1 MLVGRSHEIDA
12 IHGLI
17 EDARAGRGR
26 ALVLRGAPGI
36 GKSTLLGRARDVGE
50 ERGLRILAAGGVES
64 ESRLAFAGLSDV
76 LRPVLDRIDRI
87 PGAQRAALRAALA
100 LGPPAVPDRYA
111 AYAATL
117 SLLGAVAAD
126 GAVLILVDDGHWMD
140 PPSREALVFCA
151 RRIADEPI
159 AMLVASREWPPE
171 RLPMPEVENLEIP
184 PLGEEES
191 MALLEAVTG
200 AEPLAP
206 AVAREILALAG
217 GNPLALIEL
226 PGALSGGERAG
237 GVALPRP
244 LRPGEAIVEAYRR
257 RVEGLDSGARR
268 ALGVAAVGD
277 DGSAGALAAAL
288 ERLGGDTG
296 DLVAAEAAGFLTLD
310 GEVARLRHPLLRPIV
325 LELMDPA
332 ERRAAHGA
340 LAEALDE
347 DRDVEQRAWH
357 LAEATIGPD
366 DLVAAALEAA
376 ATRAAAR
383 TGYATAATFLERA
396 AGTTADPGR
405 SGRDLLEAAQLAMAA
420 GEPARGSSL
429 LERLWESG
437 PDPSVRAATAHLRG
451 LVTLMTTSTEAA
463 YALLLR
469 EARIARG
476 ADPIVAA
483 EMLASAGL
491 AQAMAGRGHEAL
503 RCLQEARHIVTVC
516 GGRSPYVAVILASA
530 LVVAGRAR
538 EAREAFAALDGFLDE
553 VDPLTPQGQSL
564 VMSLTPTTWLG
575 DFDRAGR
582 YLSRWVGR
590 ARESGSLAFLGAP
603 QAFGAELDFRRG
615 RWRDAEARAAEAVRS
630 LEETGQR
637 GSLGFALITLATI
650 EAALGRADDCRENAR
665 RASELAEELGL
676 GSIATYRG
684 FALGLLEQGLGRPAA
699 AVAHLEPL
707 VDLTR
712 EAGFDEPAIVMWQP
726 ELVEAYARLGR
737 LGDARRALG
746 TLAEQAERTQ
756 GVWARA
762 ATWRCR
768 GLIDGDI
775 DRHFGEAL
783 ALHAGL
789 PMPFERA
796 RTELLYGARLRRAG
810 RRVEARTQLG
820 LALAAFDQLGALPWA
835 AQAREEIAAS
845 GMPLHPRN
853 RPRSSDEL
861 STRELQV
868 ARTVARGLT
877 NREAAARLFLSEK
890 TIERHLGSVYRKL
903 GLRSRAQLAR
913 RFAREDDAPHEPG
926 SG

>member
-1 MLVGRSHEIDA
+1 MLVGRSHEIEA

-26 ALVLRGAPGI
+26 ALVVRGAPGI
-36 GKSTLLGRARDVGE
+36 GKSTLLEQARREGE
-50 ERGLRILAAGGVES
+50 ERGLRVLAARGVES
-64 ESRLAFAGLSDV
+64 ESRLAFAALADV
-76 LRPVLDRIDRI
+76 LRPVLGRIEEI
-87 PGAQRAALRAALA
+87 PEAQRAALRAALA
-100 LGPPAVPDRYA
+100 LGPPAAPDRFA

-117 SLLGAVAAD
+117 TLLGAVAAD
-126 GAVLILVDDGHWMD
+126 GAVLILVDDGHWLD
-140 PPSREALVFCA
+140 PPSREALIFCA

-159 AMLVASREWPPE
+159 AILAASRERPPE
-171 RLPMPEVENLEIP
+171 RLLAPEVQNLEIR
-184 PLGEEES
+184 PLDEQES
-191 MALLEAVTG
+191 KALLEAVTG

-206 AVAREILALAG
+206 AVAREVLALAG
-217 GNPLALIEL
+217 GNPLALVEL
-226 PGALSGGERAG
+226 PGALSDGERAG

-257 RVEGLDSGARR
+257 RVERLDPGARR
-268 ALGVAAVGD
+268 ALGVAAVSS
-277 DGSAGALAAAL
+277 DGAAGPLAGALG
-288 ERLGGDTG
+288 RLGGNMS
-296 DLVAAEAAGFLTLD
+296 DLVAAEAAGFLALD
-310 GEVARLRHPLLRPIV
+310 GDVARLRHPLLRPVV

-332 ERRAAHGA
+332 ERRDAHRALAGA
-340 LAEALDE
+340 LDR

-366 DLVAAALEAA
+366 DLVTAALEAA

-383 TGYATAATFLERA
+383 TGYTTAATFLERA
-396 AGTTADPGR
+396 ALTARDPGR
-405 SGRDLLEAAQLAMAA
+405 SGRDLLGAAQLAMAA

-463 YALLLR
+463 YGLLLR
-469 EARIARG
+469 EARIARD

-491 AQAMAGRGHEAL
+491 AQAMAGRGREAL

-553 VDPLTPQGQSL
+553 VDPLTPHGQSL

-575 DFDRAGR
+575 DFDRAER

-590 ARESGSLAFLGAP
+590 ARESGSLAFLGSP

-615 RWRDAEARAAEAVRS
+615 RWRDAEARATEAVRS

-684 FALGLLEQGLGRPAA
+684 FALGLLEQGLGRPASA
-699 AVAHLEPL
+699 AAHLEPL

-726 ELVEAYARLGR
+726 DLVEAYARLGQ
-737 LGDARRALG
+737 LAGARRVLG

-762 ATWRCR
+762 VTWRCR
-768 GLIDGDI
+768 GLIDDDI
-775 DRHFGEAL
+775 NRHFGEAL

-810 RRVEARTQLG
+810 RRSEARTQLG
-820 LALAAFDQLGALPWA
+820 LALAAFDQLGAAPWA

-845 GMPLHPRN
+845 GMPLHPRS
-853 RPRSSDEL
+853 RSHSSNEL
-861 STRELQV
+861 SARELQV
-868 ARTVARGLT
+868 ARTVAQGLT
-877 NREAAARLFLSEK
+877 NREAGARLFLSEK

-903 GLRSRAQLAR
+903 GLRSRAQLAL
-913 RFAREDDAPHEPG
+913 RFAREDGAPHEPG